1 MWWSPDLLEN
11 GQFFKSIYKPV
22 LGSTLCSV
30 GWSILYFYTN
40 IHMGVNFHTHLG
52 ILVGFIIG
60 VRYSFGM
67 MRMNQVLKS
76 LSVLKQTMNKMNC
89 ELVLHMNNT
98 SACNEIKGMLLAYIA
113 IKFLHLDSTC
123 NIEQILSD
131 VYHHSPEII
140 PCLILRKIKKNLD
153 SVLFAKV
160 DVFLI

>member
-76 LSVLKQTMNKMNC
+76 LSVLNKLIIFYRLHLEILLWSEKTLVHSIKMNHDHY
-89 ELVLHMNNT
+89 LYQFQQN
-98 SACNEIKGMLLAYIA
+98 
-113 IKFLHLDSTC
+113 
-123 NIEQILSD
+123 
-131 VYHHSPEII
+131 
-140 PCLILRKIKKNLD
+140 
-153 SVLFAKV
+153 
-160 DVFLI
+160 